1 MNLNEKQLDAQRRE
15 LQERERFIED
25 KTKLLEEKEKKIQQQ
40 LTPST
45 PQKIYGPPMVPSTT
59 SNPHGMFPTGFQFPG
74 ISSQGIF
81 PIGPY
86 DPSALMQ
93 PSSPSLRT
101 LNSMHKAYMA
111 LQSFLSSQGKT
122 FYIRKFAQM
131 TTKKK

>member
-59 SNPHGMFPTGFQFPG
+59 SNPHGMLPTGFQFPG

-93 PSSPSLRT
+93 PSSPLSPNTEFHAQSLYGLT
-101 LNSMHKAYMA
+101 IVFILTGKN
-111 LQSFLSSQGKT
+111 FLHSQVCSNDN
-122 FYIRKFAQM
+122 
-131 TTKKK
+131 